1 MPIPEKWVYITTPY
15 MGYLS
20 AIHQFG
26 PIVHP
31 AKVRYDEAVA
41 LLMAGAQI
49 IIHDPKTKMTYPLT
63 LGNVSAPQ
71 PPKEMPKPIT
81 ETKLHGV
88 RGTIG
93 EVPNKKPEPV
103 VVETSIDEPEQVS
116 EEVQVDET
124 ATPLNDALKGIADG
138 TLIESDIIWSNF
150 TKAERR
156 QLRNALNAN
165 KTVEETVTE

>member
-20 AIHQFG
+20 AIRQFG
-26 PIVHP
+26 PIAHP

-41 LLMAGAQI
+41 LMMAGAQI
-49 IIHDPKTKMTYPLT
+49 TLHDPQTKMTYPLT

-103 VVETSIDEPEQVS
+103 AVEAPVEEPVSVV

-124 ATPLNDALKGIADG
+124 ANPLEDALKGIADG
-138 TLIESDIIWSNF
+138 TLTESDIIWNKF

-156 QLRNALNAN
+156 QLRNALNAT
-165 KTVEETVTE
+165 KTTEETVTE